1 MNQGGAQRPVLFRHR
16 PLSTTRGR
24 RYSPAMRLDAHPMLV
39 AVALGLLGPAALETE
54 DEERTLS
61 DVVDAAPVGRSPVAE
76 APCAEAPAACE
87 PAPAR

>member
-1 MNQGGAQRPVLFRHR
+1 
-16 PLSTTRGR
+16 
-24 RYSPAMRLDAHPMLV
+24 MLV

-61 DVVDAAPVGRSPVAE
+61 DVVDAAPVAE

>member
-1 MNQGGAQRPVLFRHR
+1 
-16 PLSTTRGR
+16 
-24 RYSPAMRLDAHPMLV
+24 MRLDAHPMLV

-61 DVVDAAPVGRSPVAE
+61 DVVDAAPVAE